1 MQEMWHVLNK
11 LQIPAFPNT
20 YQIKAKKRWLFKCTN
35 HFVVKYFENLPEH
48 FGNKAKIFGVIV
60 QEMSFRRNV
69 M

>member
-1 MQEMWHVLNK
+1 MWHVLNK
-11 LQIPAFPNT
+11 LQIPTFPNT
-20 YQIKAKKRWLFKCTN
+20 YQIKAKKGGN